1 MSPAVRTGISAG
13 ILAFIIALLF
23 ESASGLVLGLLA
35 GAGAALLLDSRTE
48 WSNRNA
54 AIMGG
59 ATAGASAGALI
70 LLGQLIHDLILLPAA
85 GQSAAGA
92 PGSTIQ
98 FGVLSIVL
106 ATVAGAIVGAIVTQP
121 ERPRQLGLLGL
132 LIAFVILY
140 PYLDRA
146 INLGWTPTVISVLI
160 YIVLALGLNIVV
172 GYAGLLDLGYAAFFA
187 IGAYTTGLL
196 LSPQIGIDWDHPL
209 SFWLVIWIA
218 AAVAGIFG
226 LILGAP
232 TLPLRGDYLAIVT
245 LGFGEIVP
253 IVFRNLTRVEIKEP
267 FTGACLVGCDRAL
280 NLTGGEAGIN
290 PISRP
295 WLPIIG
301 RFQTG
306 QDLPWYF
313 LILAIIVLTIFMISR
328 LRNSQLGR
336 AWTAMREDELA
347 AASMGIDIVGTK
359 LLAFAM
365 GATFSGFGGA
375 FFASYISAIFPGV
388 FDFSV
393 SVIILCMVILGG
405 LGNMTGVIMGGL
417 IIMMS
422 DRLFLPQLAT
432 MVKNI
437 LNTSVLPNVADQA
450 MKDFLATS
458 LDPSQF
464 RLLLF
469 GLTLVIMMLVRPE
482 GLIPNVRRRAELH
495 AEEETTV
502 EPRDVQGTKVAAK

>member
-1 MSPAVRTGISAG
+1 MSPALRTGLTAG
-13 ILAFIIALLF
+13 LLALIVVLLF
-23 ESASGLVLGLLA
+23 GNLSGVVLGLLA
-35 GAGAALLLDSRTE
+35 GAGAAILLDSRVE
-48 WSNRNA
+48 WPNRNA
-54 AIMGG
+54 AIVGG
-59 ATAGASAGALI
+59 ATAGGVAGLLI
-70 LLGQLIHDLILLPAA
+70 LVGQFIHDLFLMPLA
-85 GQSAAGA
+85 GQPVATA
-92 PGSTIQ
+92 PGSTLQ
-98 FGVLSIVL
+98 AGLAAVVL
-106 ATVAGAIVGAIVTQP
+106 AALAGAVVGVIVTRP
-121 ERPRQLGLLGL
+121 ERQRQVGLLL
-132 LIAFVILY
+132 LLVAFVLVY
-140 PYLDRA
+140 PFLDQQ
-146 INLGWTPTVISVLI
+146 IKLGWTPTVISVLI

-196 LSPQIGIDWDHPL
+196 LSPQIGIDWSNPL
-209 SFWLVIWIA
+209 AFWLVIFIA
-218 AAVAGIFG
+218 AGVAGLFG

-267 FTGACLVGCDRAL
+267 FTGTCLVGCEKAI

-295 WLPIIG
+295 WLPG
-301 RFQTG
+301 VGQFQTG

-313 LILAIIVLTIFMISR
+313 LIVGIIALTIFLISR
-328 LRNSQLGR
+328 LRNSRLGR

-347 AASMGIDIVGTK
+347 AASMGIDIVRTK

-405 LGNMTGVIMGGL
+405 LGNITGVILGGL

-432 MVKNI
+432 LVKNI
-437 LNTSVLPNVADQA
+437 LNTSVLPNIGDQA
-450 MKDFLATS
+450 MKDFVATS
-458 LDPSQF
+458 VDPSQF

-469 GLTLVIMMLVRPE
+469 GLTLVIMMAVRPE
-482 GLIPNVRRRAELH
+482 GLIPNVRRRAEFH
-495 AEEETTV
+495 EADAADAA
-502 EPRDVQGTKVAAK
+502 PVATEAKAPAK

>member
-1 MSPAVRTGISAG
+1 MSPAIRTGITAG
-13 ILAFIIALLF
+13 LLALIVVLLF
-23 ESASGLVLGLLA
+23 GNLSGVVLGLLA
-35 GAGAALLLDSRTE
+35 GAGATVLLDGRVE
-48 WSNRNA
+48 WPSRNA
-54 AIMGG
+54 AIVGG
-59 ATAGASAGALI
+59 VTTGAVSGLLI
-70 LLGQLIHDLILLPAA
+70 LVGQFIHDLFLMPLA
-85 GQSAAGA
+85 GQPVATA
-92 PGSTIQ
+92 PGSTLQAGLIS
-98 FGVLSIVL
+98 VVL
-106 ATVAGAIVGAIVTQP
+106 AALAGGVVGAIVTLP
-121 ERPRQLGLLGL
+121 ERQRQVGLLGL
-132 LIAFVILY
+132 LVAFVLVY
-140 PYLDRA
+140 PFLDQQ
-146 INLGWTPTVISVLI
+146 ISLGWTPTLISVLI
-160 YIVLALGLNIVV
+160 YVVLALGLNIVV

-196 LSPQIGIDWDHPL
+196 LSPQVGINWDHPL

-218 AAVAGIFG
+218 AGVAGLFG

-267 FTGACLVGCDRAL
+267 FTGMCLVGCEKAV

-290 PISRP
+290 PISHP
-295 WLPIIG
+295 WLPFVG
-301 RFQTG
+301 QFQTG
-306 QDLPWYF
+306 RDLPWYF
-313 LILAIIVLTIFMISR
+313 LILGIIALTIFLISR
-328 LRNSQLGR
+328 LRNSRLGR

-405 LGNMTGVIMGGL
+405 LGNMTGVILGGL

-432 MVKNI
+432 LIKNI
-437 LNTSVLPNVADQA
+437 LNTSVLPNIADPA
-450 MKDFLATS
+450 MKDFVATS
-458 LDPSQF
+458 VDPSQF

-469 GLTLVIMMLVRPE
+469 GLTLVIMMAVRPE

-495 AEEETTV
+495 EVDPAEAA
-502 EPRDVQGTKVAAK
+502 VATEAKAPAK